1 MAIYQPYFYIIQD
14 KRNGIYYAGAKWA
27 KDANPSTFMIEDGY
41 QTSSET
47 IRALIR
53 KHGIDN
59 FTVIRVRTFETAD
72 EAYDYETRFLKKVK
86 AKNNPKFYNGHNN
99 DGKLDHRKMKAVIQE
114 TYGVDFAFQSMAIKD
129 KIKNTHLKKRG
140 VENPFQSEDVK
151 KKRKQRI
158 LEKYGVEEFFHADEV
173 KQMTR
178 KSMQERHGV
187 DYPMQ
192 SEKIRAKYKNTIQEK
207 YNVSH
212 PSQAEFVKAK
222 VKEKADYLL
231 SRPQLEQIRV
241 YQKKYNLKF
250 GQGWVR
256 KSDEFIDSLL
266 ASLVEKH
273 GEI

>member
-1 MAIYQPYFYIIQD
+1 MAIYQPYFYVIQD
-14 KRNGIYYAGAKWA
+14 KRNGMYYAGAKWA
-27 KDANPSTFMIEDGY
+27 QGANPETFMLESGY

-47 IRALIR
+47 IKELIR
-53 KHGIDN
+53 QYGIDN
-59 FTVIRVRTFETAD
+59 FIVLRIRTFITPD
-72 EAYDYETRFLKKVK
+72 EACDYETRFLKKVD
-86 AKNNPKFYNGHNN
+86 ARSHPKFYNGHNN
-99 DGKLDHRKMKAVIQE
+99 DGKLDHIKMKAVMME
-114 TYGVDFAFQSMAIKD
+114 TYGVEFAFQSEVVKD

-151 KKRKQRI
+151 QKRKQRI

-173 KQMTR
+173 KQLVR
-178 KSMQERHGV
+178 ESMRERHGV
-187 DYPMQ
+187 DYPLQ
-192 SEKIRAKYKNTIQEK
+192 SEKIREKYKKTMQEK

-222 VKEKADYLL
+222 VKERADYLL
-231 SRPQLEQIRV
+231 SRPQLEQIRI

-256 KSDEFIDSLL
+256 KSDEFINNLL
-266 ASLVEKH
+266 DLLIEKH